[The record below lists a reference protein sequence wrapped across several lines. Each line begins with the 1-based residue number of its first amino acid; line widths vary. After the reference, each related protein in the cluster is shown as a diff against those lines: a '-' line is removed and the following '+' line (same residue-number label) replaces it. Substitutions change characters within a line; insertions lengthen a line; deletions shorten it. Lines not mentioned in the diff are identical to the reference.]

1 MLVSS
6 RRPTPSRRVEEEAV
20 YGTIA
25 RMMLK
30 PGAEERMRSL
40 TAEYDD
46 LKIPGF
52 KGELVFRSDRDPNE
66 FFLVAAFES
75 KAAYEANA
83 RSPEQHQ
90 RYLQYRELLAAEP
103 EWHDGEIVHASL

>member
-6 RRPTPSRRVEEEAV
+6 RRAAPSRSVEEEAV

-40 TAEYDD
+40 VAEYDD
-46 LKIPGF
+46 LGIPGL
-52 KGELVFRSDRDPNE
+52 KGELVLRSDRDPN
-66 FFLVAAFES
+66 
-75 KAAYEANA
+75 
-83 RSPEQHQ
+83 
-90 RYLQYRELLAAEP
+90 
-103 EWHDGEIVHASL
+103 